1 MKNYNIIFNGEV
13 IQTIKSSSFSR
24 NEFGSIAFKDK
35 GGETFC
41 VIPKEYAFVE
51 TDIPTREEAILD
63 NFIDYL
69 NWQSYNDVERDL
81 PSFKE
86 LKSFHESKKAELVKW
101 LEELKSNLKR

>member
-13 IQTIKSSSFSR
+13 IKTIKASSFSKT
-24 NEFGSIAFKDK
+24 EFGQIQFRDK
-35 GGETFC
+35 EFERFC
-41 VIPKEYAFVE
+41 IIPKEYMIVE